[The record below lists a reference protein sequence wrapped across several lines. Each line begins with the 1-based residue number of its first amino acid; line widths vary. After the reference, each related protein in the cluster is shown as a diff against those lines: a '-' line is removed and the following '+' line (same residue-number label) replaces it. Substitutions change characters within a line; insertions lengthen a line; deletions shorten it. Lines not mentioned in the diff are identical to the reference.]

1 MIMFHTNKR
10 KNNFFA
16 VFIDKYFNMRLWENL
31 LLEALSPEEIRQK
44 YYSDI
49 DPQVFERLAKVDP
62 KTKVQDGE
70 VVKVGPFVKFIIRD
84 YKNGVFKFEDA
95 DRYTEYIDLYFQN
108 RRRKELRG
116 FDVLKIDSIYDLIEK
131 LQFLKGEK
139 TGEIYDLLKTIDLGR
154 DYQELGETAN
164 WLIYSPKTEKGACT
178 LGYGTEW
185 CTAWGKMSLDKSK
198 QGRTN
203 MFNNY
208 KNDLIVLV
216 SKETKKPTWQIHLPT
231 NQFMDINDRN
241 LMSGPVGGYR
251 SAKEFF
257 AKNLKVIYYV
267 IPQLKD
273 LDNLSRNNI
282 MQLTKYMSLYPS
294 VISEKIF
301 NAFNEYIPQDIL
313 QGLNDITN
321 DGSENAVETTMTKI
335 FGENPIKSVWGEVK
349 IDENALDTDLRDV
362 ISLYHRGNMFDMDN
376 MLDDVISDEYIDNV
390 LKEALTNP
398 HGDISQL
405 IRSMTPLVKPNFDAD
420 DLEKLLG
427 RKRYQDLVNE
437 VSYRYSEA
445 DSEAH
450 NMAQDTLVDKIR
462 SIISVSYNG
471 DIEFDDVDDFFGL
484 LKGFMMS
491 EVYEEGDRLDFN
503 DFMSEVFAING
514 IPLDITSF
522 YDAIYETAHENF
534 NTEEFNASV
543 YNEIYMALDN
553 MYDEMKEQGV
563 TPDKMSK
570 LYNILKDLNFNPST
584 NEIDNEIANIKVY
597 PETADVEKETVKI
610 QFTNKQNPDES
621 YTGDVSYDD
630 IAKYATNYQL
640 FESINKIK
648 KLMVG

>member
-1 MIMFHTNKR
+1 MERLTPEEVR
-10 KNNFFA
+10 E
-16 VFIDKYFNMRLWENL
+16 KYFGDIPENTFYR
-31 LLEALSPEEIRQK
+31 I
-44 YYSDI
+44 
-49 DPQVFERLAKVDP
+49 VKVDP
-62 KTKVQDGE
+62 TSKYKNGE
-70 VVKVGPFVKFIIRD
+70 LVKVGAFVKFLVKD
-84 YKNGVFKFEDA
+84 FKNGTFKFEDA

-116 FDVLKIDSIYDLIEK
+116 FDILKIDSIYDLIEK

-139 TGEIYDLLKTIDLGR
+139 TGEIYDLLKTIDLGK

-208 KNDLIVLV
+208 KDDLIVLV
-216 SKETKKPTWQIHLPT
+216 SKETKKPTWQIHLRT
-231 NQFMDINDRN
+231 NQFMDVNDRN
-241 LMSGPVGGYR
+241 LMSGPVGGYQ

-267 IPQLKD
+267 IPELKN

-282 MQLTKYMSLYPS
+282 MQLTKHMSLYPS

-301 NAFNEYIPQDIL
+301 NTFNEYIPEDIL

-321 DGSENAVETTMTKI
+321 DGSDNALETTMTKI

-349 IDENALDTDLRDV
+349 IDEDALDTDLRDV
-362 ISLYHRGNMFDMDN
+362 INLTYRGNMFDMDN
-376 MLDDVISDEYIDNV
+376 MLDEDIVEEYIDNA
-390 LKEALTNP
+390 LKKALSNP
-398 HGDISQL
+398 QDEITQL
-405 IRSMTPLVKPNFDAD
+405 IRSMTPLVNPNFDAD
-420 DLEKLLG
+420 DLEGLLG
-427 RKRYQDLVNE
+427 KNRYQDLVNE
-437 VSYRYSEA
+437 VSYRHSEA

-450 NMAQDTLVDKIR
+450 NIAQDTLVDKIR

-471 DIEFDDVDDFFGL
+471 DIEFDDVDEFFGL

-503 DFMSEVFAING
+503 DFMSEVLAING

-522 YDAIYETAHENF
+522 YEAIMETAHENF
-534 NTEEFNASV
+534 NMEEFYASV
-543 YNEIYMALDN
+543 HNEIYMALDN
-553 MYDEMKEQGV
+553 KYDEMKEQGV
-563 TPDKMSK
+563 TPDKISK
-570 LYNILKDLNFNPST
+570 LYNILKDLNFNSST

-610 QFTNKQNPDES
+610 QFTNKQNPDNS
-621 YTGDVSYDD
+621 YTGVVSYDD

-648 KLMVG
+648 KLMIG

>member
-1 MIMFHTNKR
+1 MKIP
-10 KNNFFA
+10 
-16 VFIDKYFNMRLWENL
+16 NL
-31 LLEALSPEEIRQK
+31 LLERLTPEEVREK
-44 YYSDI
+44 YFGDI
-49 DPQVFERLAKVDP
+49 PELAFYRLAKIDP
-62 KTKVQDGE
+62 TSKYKNGE
-70 VVKVGPFVKFIIRD
+70 LVKVGAFVKFLVKD
-84 YKNGVFKFEDA
+84 FKNGTFKFEDA
-95 DRYTEYIDLYFQN
+95 DRYTEYIDLYFKN

-154 DYQELGETAN
+154 DYQELGETQN

-208 KNDLIVLV
+208 KDDLIVLV
-216 SKETKKPTWQIHLPT
+216 SKETKKPTWQIHLRT

-241 LMSGPVGGYR
+241 LMSGPVGGYQ

-267 IPQLKD
+267 IPELKN

-282 MQLTKYMSLYPS
+282 MQLTKHMSLYPS

-301 NAFNEYIPQDIL
+301 NAFNEYIPEDIL

-321 DGSENAVETTMTKI
+321 DGSDNAVETTMTKI
-335 FGENPIKSVWGEVK
+335 FGENPIKSVWDEVT
-349 IDENALDTDLRDV
+349 IHDNALDTDLRDV
-362 ISLYHRGNMFDMDN
+362 ISLTYRGNMFDMDN
-376 MLDDVISDEYIDNV
+376 MPDDDIMEEYIDNV
-390 LKEALTNP
+390 LKKALSNP
-398 HGDISQL
+398 HGDISQF
-405 IRSMTPLVKPNFDAD
+405 IRSMTPLVKPNFDSD
-420 DLEKLLG
+420 DLEVLLG
-427 RKRYQDLVNE
+427 KSRYQDLVNE
-437 VSYRYSEA
+437 VGYRHSEA

-450 NMAQDTLVDKIR
+450 NIAQETLVDKIR
-462 SIISVSYNG
+462 SIISVSHRG
-471 DIEFDDVDDFFGL
+471 DIEFDDVDEFFGL

-491 EVYEEGDRLDFN
+491 EAYEEGDRLDFN

-522 YDAIYETAHENF
+522 YDAVMETAYENF
-534 NTEEFNASV
+534 NTEEFYASV
-543 YNEIYMALDN
+543 YDEIFSALDN
-553 MYDEMKEQGV
+553 KYDEMIEQGV

-570 LYNILKDLNFNPST
+570 LYNILKDLNFNSST

-610 QFTNKQNPDES
+610 EFTNKQNPDES
-621 YTGDVSYDD
+621 YTGVVSYDD

-640 FESINKIK
+640 FESIHKIK
-648 KLMVG
+648 RLMVG